1 MRGGA
6 RRARRRRG
14 AFLIRRRRRSG
25 RRLAGCA
32 WLAGRLA
39 AAGCLAGC
47 LSLAAC
53 SGWSGALV
61 RVDTAHPDVA
71 AYAERFNLAQDRYLV
86 LTRYVDGPAELLAR
100 GGSDADVL
108 IGPALAGGGV
118 ARRVRPLDR
127 LFRSGR
133 MDDAAFFPGLLRSG
147 RVDGVQR
154 ALPLSFGI
162 PLVVVRARDGG
173 FPPFAVTPEQLAA
186 LPAAA
191 LGWDAELVYRSAVFY
206 GAGFRLLPD
215 GRIGFEPG
223 AVGRAVDLA
232 RRVTA
237 AAAGGPVAPPLLAA
251 PPDGALRNGPPRNG
265 ALAEM
270 LLGGRIDFFLTDLQ
284 GFLDIP
290 RERRG
295 LLGFRWFGAE
305 DGLQPGGVTWAAIR
319 AGARNRRGA
328 ESFLTWLFDPA
339 TQAAL
344 LDLSRAE
351 QLTGFGIAGGLPS
364 LAAVAAREAAVRYP
378 FMLGRTPAAAEV
390 AAPAALSADWGALR
404 HEVVLPWLRAAV
416 QGVEQ
421 PPLAQAIDDR
431 RRRRSAA
438 ADTVNDAPAAR

>member
-14 AFLIRRRRRSG
+14 AFLIRRRRRPG

-53 SGWSGALV
+53 SAWSGALV

-86 LTRYVDGPAELLAR
+86 LTRYVDGPAELLSR
-100 GGSDADVL
+100 GGSSADVL
-108 IGPALAGGGV
+108 IGPALAGSGV

-133 MDDAAFFPGLLRSG
+133 MDQAAFFPGLLRSG
-147 RVDGVQR
+147 RVDGAQR
-154 ALPLSFGI
+154 AVPLSFGI

-186 LPAAA
+186 RPAAA
-191 LGWDAELVYRSAVFY
+191 LGWDEELVYRSAVFY
-206 GAGFRLLPD
+206 GAGFRLSPD

-237 AAAGGPVAPPLLAA
+237 AAAGGRVVPPLLAA
-251 PPDGALRNGPPRNG
+251 PPDGAPRSRP
-265 ALAEM
+265 LAEM
-270 LLGGRIDFFLTDLQ
+270 LLDGRIDFFMTDLQ

-290 RERRG
+290 GERRG

-351 QLTGFGIAGGLPS
+351 QLTGFGIAGGLPA
-364 LAAVAAREAAVRYP
+364 LAPVAAREVAVRYP
-378 FMLGRTPAAAEV
+378 FMLGRAPAAAEV
-390 AAPAALSADWGALR
+390 AAPATLSPDWGALR
-404 HEVVLPWLRAAV
+404 DEVVLPWLRAAA

-421 PPLAQAIDDR
+421 QPLAQAIDDR

-438 ADTVNDAPAAR
+438 ADAVNGAPAAR